1 MRESSSREACEGL
14 GQPVAS
20 ESSQA
25 LPGPVGESHTTR
37 YDFNDLPSRD
47 FLIAEYAL
55 GCFLNSGD
63 TAIDATCG
71 RGKDTLTLAEMTGAS
86 GMVVA
91 VDIQPSAIKQ
101 SKDYVEKNLSPEKKP
116 TMLWVNESHE
126 RFPNDIPA
134 ESVSAIVYNLGYL
147 PGDDSDRT
155 IVTKSESTIRSLQAG
170 LELLRR
176 GGLITVT
183 AYIKQEGGPEEEA
196 AVLDM
201 ASNLDPKL
209 WTVNYVQWINRELAP
224 SIIAIEKKI

>member
-1 MRESSSREACEGL
+1 MRVTEPLFFVLSACVSRPAAGPVKAWDSQLLPNQAKLSREL
-14 GQPVAS
+14 W
-20 ESSQA
+20 
-25 LPGPVGESHTTR
+25 
-37 YDFNDLPSRD
+37 SRA
-47 FLIAEYAL
+47 IRP
-55 GCFLNSGD
+55 GD
-63 TAIDATCG
+63 TVIDATCG
-71 RGKDTLTLAEMTGAS
+71 RGKDTLTLAEMTGTA

-91 VDIQPSAIKQ
+91 VDLQPSAIKQ
-101 SKDYVEKNLSPEKKP
+101 SKDYVEKNLSPEKRP

-126 RFPNDIPA
+126 RFPNAIQA

-147 PGDDSDRT
+147 PGDDSDKT
-155 IVTKSESTIRSLQAG
+155 IVTKSESTMRSLQAG

-209 WTVNYVQWINRELAP
+209 WTVKYVQWINRELAP

>member
-1 MRESSSREACEGL
+1 MRAAEPLLFVLSACVSRPAAR
-14 GQPVAS
+14 PVKAWDNQLLPN
-20 ESSQA
+20 QA
-25 LPGPVGESHTTR
+25 KL
-37 YDFNDLPSRD
+37 SRD
-47 FLIAEYAL
+47 LWARAIRP
-55 GCFLNSGD
+55 GD

-126 RFPNDIPA
+126 RFPNDIQA